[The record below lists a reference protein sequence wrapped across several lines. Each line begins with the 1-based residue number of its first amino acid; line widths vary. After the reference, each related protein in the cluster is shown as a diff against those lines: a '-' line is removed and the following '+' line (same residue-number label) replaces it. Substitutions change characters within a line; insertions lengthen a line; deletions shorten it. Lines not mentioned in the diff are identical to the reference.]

1 MARCI
6 ALLAALVLLAG
17 TATAY
22 AEKPS
27 QEKAASGTMLYQ
39 KTTKYIFE
47 DEVVPVELSGPF
59 DGIID
64 VRDQARFP
72 TLIKVRADF
81 IPELIKSCEDL

>member
-1 MARCI
+1 MARCV

-47 DEVVPVELSGPF
+47 DEVVPVELGKPF
-59 DGIID
+59 DEIID
-64 VRDQARFP
+64 SRDFVRFG
-72 TLIKVRADF
+72 TLISVRADF
-81 IPELIKSCEDL
+81 MPEMIKSSEDL